1 MQRAERVYALNKFS
15 QGATHCSVVA
25 AAEEAGCAVCQLCG
39 VVCGDLRQLCEVHA
53 ATAAHCARA
62 ALLGY
67 GSAGAEATGG
77 ELIISRSDLP
87 SASKPSLAQRFS
99 QPLHL

>member
-1 MQRAERVYALNKFS
+1 MQRAERVYALNTFS
-15 QGATHCSVVA
+15 QGSTHCSVVA

-39 VVCGDLRQLCEVHA
+39 DLRQLCEVHA
-53 ATAAHCARA
+53 ATAAHRARA

-77 ELIISRSDLP
+77 ELAISRSDLP